1 MLEGAPS
8 LCRRASST
16 SATAVINVTTDAVQI
31 QDNGNDLEEEGGEY
45 FVDIEPDELDLSG
58 LLRRL
63 LRQLLRRLLRLQL
76 RLNHESEA
84 ARRAQRTK
92 SSGRGG
98 RRLLV
103 VVVILRQLAAKKA
116 SMPTVHRFKGFM
128 IAQMYRL

>member
-1 MLEGAPS
+1 MAHQPLSRRLELQS
-8 LCRRASST
+8 LQPLT
-16 SATAVINVTTDAVQI
+16 
-31 QDNGNDLEEEGGEY
+31 Y
-45 FVDIEPDELDLSG
+45 SG
-58 LLRRL
+58 LLYLRERRYKCHHRCL
-63 LRQLLRRLLRLQL
+63 YDSHYDSYCNGRYNLLRRPLRLQL

-103 VVVILRQLAAKKA
+103 VVILWPLTTKKA
-116 SMPTVHRFKGFM
+116 SMPTVHGFKGFR

>member
-1 MLEGAPS
+1 MVE
-8 LCRRASST
+8 
-16 SATAVINVTTDAVQI
+16 
-31 QDNGNDLEEEGGEY
+31 EEEGDD
-45 FVDIEPDELDLSG
+45 FVEIDDMLLDELDLEELDLSWLLRRLNLLLQ

-63 LRQLLRRLLRLQL
+63 LRQLRRPLRLQL

-103 VVVILRQLAAKKA
+103 VAILWPLTTKKA
-116 SMPTVHRFKGFM
+116 SMPTVHGFKGFR